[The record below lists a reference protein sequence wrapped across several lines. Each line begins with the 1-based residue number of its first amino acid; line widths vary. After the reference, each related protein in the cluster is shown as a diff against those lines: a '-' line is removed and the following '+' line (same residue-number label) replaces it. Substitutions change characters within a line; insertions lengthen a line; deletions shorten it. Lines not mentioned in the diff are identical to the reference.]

1 MTIYDNW
8 VGFSGVYRVCSTT
21 VDVWSSNWESSWE
34 WGTKMPG
41 FILAKGNL
49 SFRLAVLT
57 YMLFYM
63 LFFLICCFICCF
75 IFYIFICYFF
85 YMLFFD
91 PYIVWQ
97 RETSFRLIQKKSRN
111 SSPIGTHWDDHP
123 LLSLSSNSWDGLSR
137 KSRGF
142 SASFWRPNQGPLRS
156 ELRSSLKDI
165 LESIFVNKN
174 TFEIHIYYHLF
185 SFIFIYSHLLSFI
198 IC

>member
-1 MTIYDNW
+1 
-8 VGFSGVYRVCSTT
+8 
-21 VDVWSSNWESSWE
+21 
-34 WGTKMPG
+34 
-41 FILAKGNL
+41 
-49 SFRLAVLT
+49 
-57 YMLFYM
+57 
-63 LFFLICCFICCF
+63 
-75 IFYIFICYFF
+75 
-85 YMLFFD
+85 MLFFD

-185 SFIFIYSHLLSFI
+185 SFIFIYSHLLFASVLCDNIPLGSFVVLFGI
-198 IC
+198 LDCQSGFSFVPLDAA